1 MKQAIQDRLDELFVD
16 EPFMKAGRVD
26 EVKVDAAQ
34 EALGVV
40 FSEDYRQFLKKYGG
54 ALVGPLPVYGVARAE
69 PMDEELWS
77 VVAVTRH
84 FREQSWPGVEQW
96 YVISMDHAGNPIGID
111 KSGKVLT
118 YDHDA
123 GVTIELAE
131 DFERYLERCL
141 SKL

>member
-1 MKQAIQDRLDELFVD
+1 MKQAIQDRLDELFASD
-16 EPFMKAGRVD
+16 PFMKAGAVD
-26 EVKVDAAQ
+26 EAKVDAAQ
-34 EALGVV
+34 QALGVV
-40 FSEDYRQFLKKYGG
+40 FSKEYWQFLKRYGG

-77 VVAVTRH
+77 VVTVTRH
-84 FREQSWPGVEQW
+84 FRKQSWPGVEHW

-111 KSGKVLT
+111 ESGKVLT

-123 GVTIELAE
+123 GETIELAE

>member
-1 MKQAIQDRLDELFVD
+1 MKQVIVDRLDELFAD
-16 EPFMKAGRVD
+16 EPFMKAGVAD
-26 EVKVDAAQ
+26 DAKVDAAQ

-40 FSEDYRQFLKKYGG
+40 FSDQYRQFLKRYGG
-54 ALVGPLPVYGVARAE
+54 ALVGPLPVYGVARSE
-69 PMDEELWS
+69 PMDENLWS
-77 VVAVTRH
+77 VVGVTQH
-84 FREQSWPGVEQW
+84 FREQSWPGVEHW

-111 KSGKVLT
+111 ESGKVLI

-123 GVTIELAE
+123 GEMIELAE